1 MDDNYIAR
9 FPCSLQFNI
18 FCLFFSLWKSTFC
31 TFRDSFESELVRL
44 AETREHKNERVGINV
59 DLQLC
64 CWEACFELQ
73 RKKISIVCWK
83 RRSRQRFLL
92 RWVYPVEKHG
102 SFSLLIWSFAALFML
117 SLPFLSISL
126 CACVLLCIYLSVFR
140 PFESRE
146 FSYLEHERNGFPENR
161 QIWYLFTFFRWYSTL
176 IFEKWP
182 TFSRLKMWPR
192 PFVFVLRIF
201 DLLYL
206 SIEKKE
212 KMLYIMYRSVFC
224 GTFFTYTIY
233 IYVLWISFS
242 FVYIQSPRLFE

>member
-1 MDDNYIAR
+1 
-9 FPCSLQFNI
+9 
-18 FCLFFSLWKSTFC
+18 
-31 TFRDSFESELVRL
+31 
-44 AETREHKNERVGINV
+44 
-59 DLQLC
+59 
-64 CWEACFELQ
+64 
-73 RKKISIVCWK
+73 
-83 RRSRQRFLL
+83 
-92 RWVYPVEKHG
+92 
-102 SFSLLIWSFAALFML
+102 ML

-161 QIWYLFTFFRWYSTL
+161 QIWYLFTFFRWYSL
-176 IFEKWP
+176 IFEKWL

-233 IYVLWISFS
+233 IYMYCEFPFHSCIFSLLDSSSSIFSISLTLFFFS
-242 FVYIQSPRLFE
+242 FFSICFSFFLLDLSSSRGFPFLPSIRWTEEERWNDRRRKRTRFLPTKKRAVLFNPSRATETEQNEYVQKNIKRK